1 MTSERIFVGSYTSQA
16 GGGTGIGLG
25 TVDGLGIVA
34 TIDDPSFLAR
44 SADGR
49 FLYSVNE
56 VEAGRVSAFA
66 VNEDGTLIFLNDQST
81 NGQHPCHLEIDPTG
95 RFVLSANYSSGSIAI
110 HPIAADGS
118 LGQATQYLQREGSG
132 PNQERQEGPHAHQ
145 VTFDR
150 GGEFVLDIDLGSDT
164 VYTSRLSEKG
174 QLEAVSLLEIHA
186 GAGPRHVVF
195 HPGGAAAYVIN
206 ELDSTLTVCSY
217 VGGELTAV
225 QTVSTR
231 PEGAVGR
238 QLPGGGADLRGRPV
252 RLRVEPRRQ
261 HHRGVRDRRRGTRG
275 EADPDDRIRRG
286 LAATP
291 CLQQRWNPPVRRERE
306 LGHGRVVH
314 RRPEQRRPHRNGD
327 AADLAQA
334 DLRPA
339 CLTAR

>member
-34 TIDDPSFLAR
+34 TTDDPSFLAR

-66 VNEDGTLIFLNDQST
+66 VNEDGSLIFLNDQST

-132 PNQERQEGPHAHQ
+132 PNRERQEGPHAHQ

-150 GGEFVLDIDLGSDT
+150 AGEFVLDIDLGSDT

-231 PEGAVGR
+231 PEGAVGDNFPAEVLISADGR
-238 QLPGGGADLRGRPV
+238 FVYGSNRGDNTIAVFETGAEGLEAELIQTIGSGGTWPRHLAFSKDGTYLYAANESSDTVALFTVDQSSGA
-252 RLRVEPRRQ
+252 
-261 HHRGVRDRRRGTRG
+261 
-275 EADPDDRIRRG
+275 
-286 LAATP
+286 
-291 CLQQRWNPPVRRERE
+291 
-306 LGHGRVVH
+306 
-314 RRPEQRRPHRNGD
+314 
-327 AADLAQA
+327 
-334 DLRPA
+334 
-339 CLTAR
+339 LTATGTPLNWPKPIFVLPL

>member
-1 MTSERIFVGSYTSQA
+1 MNSERIFVGSYTSQA

-25 TVDGLGIVA
+25 TLDGLGIAA

-150 GGEFVLDIDLGSDT
+150 AGEFVLDIDLGSDT

-231 PEGAVGR
+231 PDGAVGDNFPAEVLISADGR
-238 QLPGGGADLRGRPV
+238 FVYGSNRGDNTIAVFETGAEGLEAKLIQTIGSGGTWPRHLAFSKDGTHLYAANESSDTVALFTVDQSSGA
-252 RLRVEPRRQ
+252 
-261 HHRGVRDRRRGTRG
+261 
-275 EADPDDRIRRG
+275 
-286 LAATP
+286 
-291 CLQQRWNPPVRRERE
+291 
-306 LGHGRVVH
+306 
-314 RRPEQRRPHRNGD
+314 
-327 AADLAQA
+327 
-334 DLRPA
+334 
-339 CLTAR
+339 LTATGTPLTWPKPIFILPV